1 MNTTKE
7 PSEITTTNAQRRR
20 CHAIGMIVGGAAAI
34 ALFAFLG
41 TTWPGAPET
50 TVASGTVQLMD
61 SATPAPL
68 RVQDVDDDDSGQDEA
83 QLQQQNNAMQMM
95 IQSEQ
100 QAEEQNEQA
109 QQQALQDEL
118 QAQQTEQQADQ

>member
-1 MNTTKE
+1 MTTTEE
-7 PSEITTTNAQRRR
+7 PSEITTNPQPRR
-20 CHAIGMIVGGAAAI
+20 CHAIAMIVGSGAAI

-41 TTWPGAPET
+41 TPGPGAPEAT
-50 TVASGTVQLMD
+50 AASGTVQLMD

-68 RVQDVDDDDSGQDEA
+68 QVLDVDDDDSDDEA
-83 QLQQQNNAMQMM
+83 ALQQQNNATQMM

>member
-7 PSEITTTNAQRRR
+7 PSDINTTQAQRRR
-20 CHAIGMIVGGAAAI
+20 VRAIGAVVGGAAAV
-34 ALFAFLG
+34 ALFAFFAASGPG
-41 TTWPGAPET
+41 TADT
-50 TVASGTVQLMD
+50 TVASGPVQLMD
-61 SATPAPL
+61 SATPTPL
-68 RVQDVDDDDSGQDEA
+68 HVQDVDDSDDQA
-83 QLQQQNNAMQMM
+83 QLQQQNDAMQMM

-100 QAEEQNEQA
+100 QAEQQNEQA

>member
-7 PSEITTTNAQRRR
+7 
-20 CHAIGMIVGGAAAI
+20 HALALIAGGAAAV
-34 ALFAFLG
+34 ALFAFVGAAGPG
-41 TTWPGAPET
+41 TPDT

-61 SATPAPL
+61 LATSAPL
-68 RVQDVDDDDSGQDEA
+68 RVQDVDDDDSGPDEA
-83 QLQQQNNAMQMM
+83 ALQQQNNAMQQM

-100 QAEEQNEQA
+100 QAEQQNEQA

-118 QAQQTEQQADQ
+118 QAQQTEQQANP

>member
-1 MNTTKE
+1 MN
-7 PSEITTTNAQRRR
+7 TTTNAQRRG
-20 CHAIGMIVGGAAAI
+20 CHAIGMIVGGSAAAALL
-34 ALFAFLG
+34 ALFG
-41 TTWPGAPET
+41 TTGPGTPET
-50 TVASGTVQLMD
+50 TVAAGTVQLMD

-68 RVQDVDDDDSGQDEA
+68 QVQAVDDDSDDEA
-83 QLQQQNNAMQMM
+83 QIAQQNNATQMM

-100 QAEEQNEQA
+100 QAEEQNDLA

>member
-1 MNTTKE
+1 MNTTTE

-20 CHAIGMIVGGAAAI
+20 CHAIGMIVGGAAAV

-61 SATPAPL
+61 SASSAPL

>member
-1 MNTTKE
+1 MNTTTE
-7 PSEITTTNAQRRR
+7 PSEINRTNAQRRR
-20 CHAIGMIVGGAAAI
+20 CHPIGMLVGGAAAI
-34 ALFAFLG
+34 ALFAFFAASG
-41 TTWPGAPET
+41 PGAPET
-50 TVASGTVQLMD
+50 TVASGTLQLMD

-68 RVQDVDDDDSGQDEA
+68 RVQDIDDSDDEA

>member
-1 MNTTKE
+1 MTTTE
-7 PSEITTTNAQRRR
+7 PSEITPTNAQRRR
-20 CHAIGMIVGGAAAI
+20 CHAIGMIVGGAAAV

-41 TTWPGAPET
+41 TTWSGAPET

-61 SATPAPL
+61 SATSAPL
-68 RVQDVDDDDSGQDEA
+68 RVQDVDDDSGQDEA

>member
-7 PSEITTTNAQRRR
+7 PFQSTTTPAQPRR
-20 CHAIGMIVGGAAAI
+20 CHAIAMIAGGAAAI
-34 ALFAFLG
+34 ALFAFVG
-41 TTWPGAPET
+41 TTGPGAPET
-50 TVASGTVQLMD
+50 SVASGTAQLMD

-68 RVQDVDDDDSGQDEA
+68 QVQDVDDDSDDEA
-83 QLQQQNNAMQMM
+83 ALQQQNNATQMM
-95 IQSEQ
+95 IQAEQ

>member
-7 PSEITTTNAQRRR
+7 PSEITAATTNAQRRR
-20 CHAIGMIVGGAAAI
+20 CHAIAMILGGSAAI
-34 ALFAFLG
+34 ALLALFG
-41 TTWPGAPET
+41 TTGPGTPET
-50 TVASGTVQLMD
+50 AVASGTVQLMD

-68 RVQDVDDDDSGQDEA
+68 QVQDVDDSDDEA
-83 QLQQQNNAMQMM
+83 QLQQQNNATQMM

-100 QAEEQNEQA
+100 QAEEQNELA